1 MKLLIISDTHGCTSV
16 IDGLIRAESPDVLF
30 HLGDMQTDHV
40 IHLGDLEEDARL
52 LGQEYPQLP
61 VASVPGNCDDPY
73 RTDGAEIC
81 VDLAGHR
88 IFALHGHTR
97 NMRLDPQRGIYAALE
112 KNADVL
118 LYGHTHIPLWDNFS
132 GLTVVN
138 PGTAR
143 FRSVQKATYAVMTLV
158 PGETPNGRILPV
170 EPRHMFEER

>member
-30 HLGDMQTDHV
+30 HLGDMQTDLKMSFLKKD
-40 IHLGDLEEDARL
+40 I
-52 LGQEYPQLP
+52 P
-61 VASVPGNCDDPY
+61 VYSVPGNCDDPY